1 MYMDRRVYKR
11 KRMIFSFFDLPF
23 GKLVHM
29 FLKFWFAAL
38 VSIVLVI
45 LGLILPIAIIGM
57 AFEVFLSS

>member
-1 MYMDRRVYKR
+1 
-11 KRMIFSFFDLPF
+11 
-23 GKLVHM
+23 M

-57 AFEVFLSS
+57 AFEIFLSS

>member
-1 MYMDRRVYKR
+1 MQIENRLYRRK
-11 KRMIFSFFDLPF
+11 KLIFSFFELPF

-38 VSIVLVI
+38 VSIILAI